1 MNART
6 CNRACVLMLS
16 KEGEDDEGAPK
27 RNASELSVKLRNSA
41 CKMDVENRFGTV
53 HTNAE
58 TRA

>member
-16 KEGEDDEGAPK
+16 KEGEDDKRAPK
-27 RNASELSVKLRNSA
+27 RNASELSLKLRNSA
-41 CKMDVENRFGTV
+41 CKTDVENWFGTIRAD
-53 HTNAE
+53 AE